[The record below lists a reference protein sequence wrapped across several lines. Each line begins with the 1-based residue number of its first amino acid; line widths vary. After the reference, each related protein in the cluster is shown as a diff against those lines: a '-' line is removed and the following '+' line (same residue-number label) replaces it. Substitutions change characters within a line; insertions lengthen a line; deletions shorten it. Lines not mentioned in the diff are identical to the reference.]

1 MLIYAMTNINKTI
14 LFLIFLVLLSSNSF
28 AGGIFWEVK
37 SKNNNKATVYLLGSI
52 HMATDELYPMPKEID
67 AAFSNSD
74 YLVLELDISKINPIE
89 MQKKMMLE
97 DGKTIDN
104 LLSESLIDKLETE
117 FSNVGMKKSEWM
129 RFRPWSAILI
139 LTQKILIRDGLSP
152 DLGIDFHYLME
163 TIKDGQEVLEL
174 ESFELQMETF
184 ARLDSFPDS
193 YIDYSL
199 ESLHEGKKMV
209 DQMIKAWK
217 IGDTLSISKILWDE
231 ESQKIEG
238 YDELLKIML
247 DERNVGMTNKIE
259 EYLNT
264 NKTYFVI
271 VGAGHLLGEKGIL
284 QLLVNTKKYNILK
297 K

>member
-1 MLIYAMTNINKTI
+1 MTNINKII
-14 LFLIFLVLLSSNSF
+14 LFFIILVLHSFNSF
-28 AGGIFWEVK
+28 AGGIFWEIK
-37 SKNNNKATVYLLGSI
+37 SKNNINHKATVYLLGSI

-67 AAFSNSD
+67 VAFSNSD

-89 MQKKMMLE
+89 MQKKMIL
-97 DGKTIDN
+97 DGGKTIDN
-104 LLSESLIDKLETE
+104 LLSENLINKLENE
-117 FSNVGMKKSEWM
+117 FSNFGMKKSEWM
-129 RFRPWSAILI
+129 RLRPWAAVLI
-139 LTQKILIRDGLSP
+139 LTQKILMRDGLNP

-163 TIKDGQEVLEL
+163 SIKDGQEILEL

-199 ESLHEGKKMV
+199 ESLHEGKKMI
-209 DQMIKAWK
+209 DNMIKAWK
-217 IGDTLSISKILWDE
+217 KGDTLAISKILWDE

-238 YDELLKIML
+238 YAELLKIML
-247 DERNVGMTNKIE
+247 DERNVGMTKKIE
-259 EYLNT
+259 EYINSD
-264 NKTYFVI
+264 KTYFVI

-284 QLLVNTKKYNILK
+284 QLLQNTKKYNILK